1 MACHDNLQLV
11 CCNPMACPNS
21 FKSGHGEKQA
31 TLKSGGDLDPDK
43 PGYTTLGVG
52 RVQIIWVDYSRTKN
66 RLDIEHS
73 RSLVSTITGTNIQYG
88 GSRKQ

>member
-1 MACHDNLQLV
+1 MQWFWSYNWFTQQWEPENSYCSSMQWATHLQFYYV
-11 CCNPMACPNS
+11 ITDS
-21 FKSGHGEKQA
+21 K
-31 TLKSGGDLDPDK
+31 
-43 PGYTTLGVG
+43 LGVG